1 MMRIF
6 ALFSQKKDETDTP
19 YLDNANQPGS
29 LNS

>member
-6 ALFSQKKDETDTP
+6 ALFSQKKGETGTP